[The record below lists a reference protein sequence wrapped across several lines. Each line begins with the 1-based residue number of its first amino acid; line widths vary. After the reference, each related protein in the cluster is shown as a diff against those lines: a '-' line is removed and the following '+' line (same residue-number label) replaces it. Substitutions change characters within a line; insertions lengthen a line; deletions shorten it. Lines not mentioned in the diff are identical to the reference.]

1 MKNSKGMSLLEL
13 LAVTLLLGI
22 GLTGVAGMFTA
33 GVISNRKAANITAA
47 ANRANQEIERLRDTG
62 FSGAIMDVAHFP
74 STHYS
79 LTSPTRADFQV
90 AELSQGSGYITVD
103 TDTEAQEIDP
113 NTGNQIGNLKQVRV
127 VINWGGGSPVRGS
140 YSVTTLLANRP

>member
-1 MKNSKGMSLLEL
+1 
-13 LAVTLLLGI
+13 
-22 GLTGVAGMFTA
+22 
-33 GVISNRKAANITAA
+33 
-47 ANRANQEIERLRDTG
+47 
-62 FSGAIMDVAHFP
+62 MDVAHFP